1 MTRGSTFTF
10 YQLVRRDSEYV
21 LKPYLMIFPEM
32 TVLFRHA

>member
-1 MTRGSTFTF
+1 MTKGSTFTF
-10 YQLVRRDSEYV
+10 YQLVRGNGQYV